1 MLLLPQVEEIA
12 LLNTT
17 LIKWD
22 GSRVLYP
29 NYKMNTDMIVN
40 ITRSNNKGELFTCL
54 IDIGTP
60 LSVFEEVAR
69 LVMLHSEPSPDIN
82 AIAVS
87 PGNGGNPLKFTL
99 VVWWEYTFNSKPP
112 SAFPSTPLPP
122 LSRPFTPPSLC
133 HSWHCVRVFLPV
145 FTCSCIEETTL
156 VTTLVVCLGVTHR
169 TATHCWS
176 TTHPM
181 SCQPH
186 AYVKSTPFS

>member
-1 MLLLPQVEEIA
+1 MEEIA

-60 LSVFEEVAR
+60 LSVFEEMLR
-69 LVMLHSEPSPDIN
+69 LIKLHADPCPDISGC
-82 AIAVS
+82 AVN

-99 VVWWEYTFNSKPP
+99 VVWWEYSFNSE
-112 SAFPSTPLPP
+112 SIA
-122 LSRPFTPPSLC
+122 C
-133 HSWHCVRVFLPV
+133 
-145 FTCSCIEETTL
+145 
-156 VTTLVVCLGVTHR
+156 
-169 TATHCWS
+169 
-176 TTHPM
+176 
-181 SCQPH
+181 
-186 AYVKSTPFS
+186 